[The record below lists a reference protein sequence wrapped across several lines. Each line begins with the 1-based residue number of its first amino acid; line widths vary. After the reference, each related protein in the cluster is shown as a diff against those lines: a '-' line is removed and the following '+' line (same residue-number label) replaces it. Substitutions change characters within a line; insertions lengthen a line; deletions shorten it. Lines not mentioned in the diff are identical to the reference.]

1 MTLSNEAF
9 EVVDA
14 VHEHWVLQGV
24 QDAADM
30 RDELADHLGA
40 ALRDG
45 KTIEDVTGPDL
56 QAFAD
61 QWAAERSRDSVRWKW
76 GAVAGAI
83 MFAAAT
89 RVALA
94 MVGERSL
101 EVRIDLGGL
110 VIVAGI
116 TAAALFLFRGRLTSA
131 ARPRSRRRTLLRDAS
146 VLVGAAV
153 ALSVAFRLMGRPQL
167 HLPAWIS
174 VLAVA
179 PLAVLVTGLL
189 AADLPDARR
198 LLGLGDREIHRA
210 ELRRRL
216 VDADE
221 FEFPWKSS
229 G

>member
-1 MTLSNEAF
+1 
-9 EVVDA
+9 
-14 VHEHWVLQGV
+14 
-24 QDAADM
+24 
-30 RDELADHLGA
+30 
-40 ALRDG
+40 
-45 KTIEDVTGPDL
+45 
-56 QAFAD
+56 
-61 QWAAERSRDSVRWKW
+61 
-76 GAVAGAI
+76 
-83 MFAAAT
+83 
-89 RVALA
+89 
-94 MVGERSL
+94 
-101 EVRIDLGGL
+101 
-110 VIVAGI
+110 
-116 TAAALFLFRGRLTSA
+116 
-131 ARPRSRRRTLLRDAS
+131 LLRDAS